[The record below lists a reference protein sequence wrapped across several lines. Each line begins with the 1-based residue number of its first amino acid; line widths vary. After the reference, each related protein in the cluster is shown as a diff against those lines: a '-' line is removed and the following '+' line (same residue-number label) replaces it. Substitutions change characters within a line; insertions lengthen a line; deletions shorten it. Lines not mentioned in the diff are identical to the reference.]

1 MTEAIGTSKLGWLF
15 MTNNLPI
22 SVPRRSNHLLHE
34 PTYGHPPV
42 GEKGTTCEYRGDFSV
57 SCPQPG
63 RSGVDHHGIKPGIA
77 LFFMRQLF
85 PEAVDDV
92 DVVSRY
98 ASDDRP
104 GRADRPWVM
113 LNMISSIDGGISVDG
128 VSGGLGGPAD
138 KVVFSAIRGV
148 ADIILVAAGTVI
160 AEDYQRPQTPPIIQE
175 QRIGRGQEAI
185 PRIAIVTNNLSIDP
199 THRVFD
205 PEARPIVVTKSEAD
219 PDKVAALD
227 AAADIVFAGEAAVDV
242 AAAVRSLG
250 EVGARVVLVE
260 GGPTFNSAVVAA
272 DLIDELCLTVS
283 PLLLGGDG
291 PRIVNGATPDRPLPL
306 RLDRILEQDD
316 LLFHRYVRA

>member
-1 MTEAIGTSKLGWLF
+1 
-15 MTNNLPI
+15 
-22 SVPRRSNHLLHE
+22 
-34 PTYGHPPV
+34 
-42 GEKGTTCEYRGDFSV
+42 V
-57 SCPQPG
+57 SCPQQV
-63 RSGVDHHGIKPGIA
+63 RSGVDHRAFRPWIA
-77 LFFMRQLF
+77 LCSMRQLF
-85 PEAVDDV
+85 PTPVDDV
-92 DVVSRY
+92 DVVSTY

-104 GRADRPWVM
+104 SPADRPWVM
-113 LNMISSIDGGISVDG
+113 LNMISSVDGGISVDG

-160 AEDYQRPQTPPIIQE
+160 AEDYRRPQTPPIIQE
-175 QRIGRGQEAI
+175 QRIGRGQEPI

-219 PDKVAALD
+219 RDRVSALD
-227 AAADIVFAGEAAVDV
+227 PVADIVFAGETAVNV

-250 EVGARVVLVE
+250 ELGARVVLVE

-291 PRIVNGATPDRPLPL
+291 PRIVNGGTPERPLPL

-316 LLFHRYVRA
+316 LLFHRFVRA

>member
-1 MTEAIGTSKLGWLF
+1 MTEAIGTSKLGWLLI
-15 MTNNLPI
+15 TNNLPI

-34 PTYGHPPV
+34 PTYGHTPV

-57 SCPQPG
+57 SCPQRV
-63 RSGVDHHGIKPGIA
+63 RSGVDHCAFRAWIA
-77 LFFMRQLF
+77 LSSMRQLF
-85 PEAVDDV
+85 PTPVDDV
-92 DVVSRY
+92 DVVSTY

-104 GRADRPWVM
+104 IPADRPWVM
-113 LNMISSIDGGISVDG
+113 LNMISSVDGGISVDG

-160 AEDYQRPQTPPIIQE
+160 AEDYRRPQTPPIIQE
-175 QRIGRGQEAI
+175 QRIGRGQEPI
-185 PRIAIVTNNLSIDP
+185 PRIAIVTNSLSIDP

-219 PDKVAALD
+219 PDRVSALD
-227 AAADIVFAGEAAVDV
+227 PVADIVFAGETAVNV

-250 EVGARVVLVE
+250 KLGARVVLVE
-260 GGPTFNSAVVAA
+260 GGPTFNSAVVTA

-291 PRIVNGATPDRPLPL
+291 PRIVNGATPERPLPL